1 MKHKVLSTG
10 LHCITNSKG
19 RVYVFTEK
27 EYQHMNWWQSVK
39 LRYEIQTTETYKR
52 LDKSKE
58 LT

>member
-27 EYQHMNWWQSVK
+27 EYQHMSWWQSVR
-39 LRYEIQTTETYKR
+39 LRYEI
-52 LDKSKE
+52 
-58 LT
+58 